1 MKEKNN
7 NGITLV
13 ALVVT
18 IVILV
23 ILAGISIQAIN
34 NTGLF
39 ANAKQAKKKQEQAQ
53 ELENSI
59 LTDYTGKISQYID
72 GKRGESSNES
82 YNDLENV
89 SRTFFSNNIINLKN
103 RKSVVSTETTTATDL
118 NKLVATITIPDEII
132 NSEMISM
139 GTVYL
144 ELHASESKIYLQPS
158 KDGFMYVMYN
168 DTKYLLY
175 ENDKFIDSTI
185 PLIEGVK
192 EFYVYAGWNN
202 YHTNAYVNL
211 NLEENYIGK
220 MTNKNDIDLDDLNR
234 YIHSLNKILGYE

>member
-59 LTDYTGKISQYID
+59 LT
-72 GKRGESSNES
+72 
-82 YNDLENV
+82 
-89 SRTFFSNNIINLKN
+89 
-103 RKSVVSTETTTATDL
+103 
-118 NKLVATITIPDEII
+118 
-132 NSEMISM
+132 
-139 GTVYL
+139 
-144 ELHASESKIYLQPS
+144 
-158 KDGFMYVMYN
+158 
-168 DTKYLLY
+168 
-175 ENDKFIDSTI
+175 
-185 PLIEGVK
+185 
-192 EFYVYAGWNN
+192 
-202 YHTNAYVNL
+202 
-211 NLEENYIGK
+211 
-220 MTNKNDIDLDDLNR
+220 
-234 YIHSLNKILGYE
+234 

>member
-118 NKLVATITIPDEII
+118 NKFDNYQFYLGTGEAPITGGFNMTAEYKGDRLSVNVSYATG
-132 NSEMISM
+132 S
-139 GTVYL
+139 
-144 ELHASESKIYLQPS
+144 
-158 KDGFMYVMYN
+158 
-168 DTKYLLY
+168 
-175 ENDKFIDSTI
+175 
-185 PLIEGVK
+185 
-192 EFYVYAGWNN
+192 
-202 YHTNAYVNL
+202 
-211 NLEENYIGK
+211 
-220 MTNKNDIDLDDLNR
+220 
-234 YIHSLNKILGYE
+234 